1 MALRALETPRLRLRP
16 FAPRDAG
23 AHAQLYADPEVLR
36 WLGAGLES
44 PDPPAERS
52 RRSLAAFLEH
62 WAERGWGVWAVLDRA
77 SGDFLGQCGIRY
89 WTEIGE
95 VEILYAL
102 ARRVWGRGLATEAA
116 AAALADGFARVGLAR
131 IVAVTRPANL
141 GSRAVMTKIGLRF
154 ERDLDLLGGPAVL
167 YACSRADHAAFLAG
181 RAAP

>member
-1 MALRALETPRLRLRP
+1 MRALETPRLRLRP
-16 FAPRDAG
+16 FATGDAG

-52 RRSLAAFLEH
+52 RRSLIAFLEH

-77 SGDFLGQCGIRY
+77 TGEFLGQCGIRY
-89 WTEIGE
+89 WAEIGE

-102 ARRVWGRGLATEAA
+102 CRRVWGRGLATEAA

-154 ERDLDLLGGPAVL
+154 ERDLELLGGPAVL
-167 YACSRADHAAFLAG
+167 YACSRAEHADFLAA